1 MQWLIC
7 YDISNNRARSKA
19 CRLLRR
25 FSGGYQNS
33 GFEVLHADHK
43 SMSAL
48 LHRLST
54 LLDDADKLLVVQ
66 HTGAGPDWHLG
77 QGPCLQKSSLLIWS

>member
-7 YDISNNRARSKA
+7 YDITDNRSRSKA

-33 GFEVLHADHK
+33 GFEVLFADHN
-43 SMSAL
+43 SMTVL
-48 LHRLST
+48 LDRLHT
-54 LLDDADKLLVVQ
+54 LLDETDKLLLVK
-66 HTGAGPDWHLG
+66 HSGTGPDWHLG
-77 QGPCLQKSSLLIWS
+77 QGPRFQKSSLLIWS